1 MPQLSQK
8 QRSQI
13 QSLYRQR
20 LSFRLIARKL
30 KCHHTTVKKWVERG
44 LSTSNKLPS
53 PGRGRKRK
61 ASDEDMKTI
70 ESISEEHKYQG
81 SRQLVHFVRDN
92 TNIDINDRTL
102 RRDNASFDFKWGKPR
117 RTFVLKPHHKKARL
131 LWAKAHL
138 NEDWNNWI
146 FTDEKLFTVGA
157 KGVGQRYRR
166 GQRPVEERDRWS
178 GSMMLWWGI
187 HSTRS
192 FQPIKIV
199 GTLKAPQYISILKR
213 SLPRSNRRS
222 WKFMQDG
229 ARSHTAKITKK
240 FLDEMKVDWCCDW
253 PAKSSDLNP
262 MENIWSIVDRMVQQ
276 REPKNVAEMERYVK
290 EEISRIG
297 RDTIKKLI
305 ETMPDRIRAVIRAK
319 GGHTKY

>member
-61 ASDEDMKTI
+61 ESDEDMKTI

-102 RRDNASFDFKWGKPR
+102 HRYNASFDFK
-117 RTFVLKPHHKKARL
+117 
-131 LWAKAHL
+131 
-138 NEDWNNWI
+138 
-146 FTDEKLFTVGA
+146 
-157 KGVGQRYRR
+157 
-166 GQRPVEERDRWS
+166 
-178 GSMMLWWGI
+178 
-187 HSTRS
+187 
-192 FQPIKIV
+192 
-199 GTLKAPQYISILKR
+199 
-213 SLPRSNRRS
+213 
-222 WKFMQDG
+222 
-229 ARSHTAKITKK
+229 
-240 FLDEMKVDWCCDW
+240 
-253 PAKSSDLNP
+253 
-262 MENIWSIVDRMVQQ
+262 
-276 REPKNVAEMERYVK
+276 
-290 EEISRIG
+290 
-297 RDTIKKLI
+297 
-305 ETMPDRIRAVIRAK
+305 
-319 GGHTKY
+319 